1 MTKKIIPF
9 FMSLCLVVLM
19 AAPMAVWAAEELPAA
34 ETSESVSANDTGGAG
49 TPETE
54 NRAAETALEETTPE
68 TGWLHV
74 TKTDETTGGSL
85 PGASFKVYHA
95 VDGTEAGELLTG
107 SDGTAQT
114 ALTPGEYYLLEQCA
128 PEGYQLSGETYAFA
142 VAGGETKTLTVSNS
156 PLPDLKTET
165 GTLKIIKTDA
175 EKKDTFLSGAVF
187 SVYDEGSGRK
197 AGELMTG
204 KDGMAD
210 VELPIGGY
218 IIKETSAPEGYALSA
233 DPIRISLQAGTIKEL
248 TVTNRRE
255 KKTEEVEIP
264 GALRITKRDPE
275 SGKRLKGAIFGIYD
289 ENTDNCMGEVTTDRK
304 GVAEIELEPG
314 SYYLLEL
321 EAPEGYRLDEEKI
334 GFRVQSGKT
343 TEKAVKNVKEEEKE
357 EKKETSG
364 KETGAQT
371 SPFDSLFSALSSVP
385 ISDTSSSAGSA
396 SSARTDGRESRD
408 TADKETGTLRV
419 VNSAAGTGEKLS
431 GQVLTVYKSDGK
443 KAGEVTVKNGK
454 GTLTLAEG
462 DYYLRER
469 RSPAGFFGETARI
482 RFSVTAGMTTE
493 VEITSE
499 RDMEHTDP
507 QDIIPK
513 TGETLPLLPLGLSA
527 LCFLGA
533 AVCGISLNGMKHR
546 K

>member
-1 MTKKIIPF
+1 MSRKITAF
-9 FMSLCLVVLM
+9 FMSLWLVILM
-19 AAPMAVWAAEELPAA
+19 TAPMTVRAAEELPAA
-34 ETSESVSANDTGGAG
+34 ETSESVSGNDTGGAG
-49 TPETE
+49 TSGTEYSETE
-54 NRAAETALEETTPE
+54 GTAPEETTPE

-74 TKTDETTGGSL
+74 IKTDGTTGGPL

-95 VDGTEAGELLTG
+95 ADGTEAGELLTG

-114 ALTPGEYYLLEQCA
+114 ALMPGEYHLLEQCA
-128 PEGYQLSGETYAFA
+128 PEGYQLSGERYAFT
-142 VAGGETKTLTVSNS
+142 VAGGETRTVTVPNS
-156 PLPDLKTET
+156 PLPEPEPKT

-175 EKKDTFLSGAVF
+175 EKKDTLLSGAVF
-187 SVYDEGSGRK
+187 SVYEEAGGRK

-204 KDGMAD
+204 KDGTAGM
-210 VELPIGGY
+210 ELPPGIY
-218 IIKETSAPEGYALSA
+218 IMKETTAPEGYLLSS
-233 DPIRISLQAGTIKEL
+233 DTIHVSLQEGEVKEL

-255 KKTEEVEIP
+255 GKTEDAKEP

-275 SGKRLKGAIFGIYD
+275 SGKRLKGAVLGIYD
-289 ENTDNCMGEVTTDRK
+289 EGTDNCMGEVTTDRK

-334 GFRVQSGKT
+334 GFHVQSGRT

-357 EKKETSG
+357 EKKENGGEEPGTQ
-364 KETGAQT
+364 A
-371 SPFDSLFSALSSVP
+371 SPFDSLFSALSSAP
-385 ISDTSSSAGSA
+385 SQAAGSIPSA
-396 SSARTDGRESRD
+396 STQTDGREIRD
-408 TADKETGTLRV
+408 TADKKTGTLEV
-419 VNSAAGTGEKLS
+419 INSAAGTGEKLS
-431 GQVLTVYKSDGK
+431 GQILAVYNSDGK
-443 KAGEVTVKNGK
+443 KAGEVEVKNGK

-533 AVCGISLNGMKHR
+533 AVCGLSLNGMKHR